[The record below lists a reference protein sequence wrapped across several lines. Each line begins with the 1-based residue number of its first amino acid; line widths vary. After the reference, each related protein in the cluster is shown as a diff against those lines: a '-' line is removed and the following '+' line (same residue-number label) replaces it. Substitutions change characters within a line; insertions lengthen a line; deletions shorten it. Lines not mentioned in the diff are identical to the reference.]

1 MNRDGARVALVD
13 RSGRRKNPQGP
24 KFSQERTMEDHIGD
38 WLMTDPD
45 IAQALGVKLETW
57 LNRVYEGTHP
67 PCIRIRGLS
76 RRYWHSDFV
85 RWLDRHKKES
95 MPAEAGKESQDD

>member
-45 IAQALGVKLETW
+45 IAQALGV
-57 LNRVYEGTHP
+57 N
-67 PCIRIRGLS
+67 
-76 RRYWHSDFV
+76 
-85 RWLDRHKKES
+85 
-95 MPAEAGKESQDD
+95 